1 VKRRLALL
9 LLALAAAALAPAV
22 QAQRIVLGL
31 HFGVPLYWP
40 APYYYYPPPYYYMAP
55 YYTPYAPLPPVLS
68 LPPPAVAEREAYYW
82 YYCASAQ
89 TYYPYAAT
97 VPRRLAARPNHA
109 AGNRAALMTGLCRS
123 MRHQHRHGH
132 RRKERARCAAHYQ
145 LARP

>member
-89 TYYPYAAT
+89 AYYPYARQCPEGWQR
-97 VPRRLAARPNHA
+97 VPTTPP
-109 AGNRAALMTGLCRS
+109 GITPRS
-123 MRHQHRHGH
+123 
-132 RRKERARCAAHYQ
+132 
-145 LARP
+145 